1 MTAAP
6 SGERYNR
13 AVRTL
18 LRLLIGLLL
27 GLAVIAVPLLIVQ
40 HQDCRQGDRLE
51 DVWTVS
57 VPFQAERRPRCRAP
71 ESGGEVLLEIV
82 GLR

>member
-1 MTAAP
+1 V
-6 SGERYNR
+6 G
-13 AVRTL
+13 TL
-18 LRLLIGLLL
+18 LRLLIALVLVA
-27 GLAVIAVPLLIVQ
+27 AVIVAPLLVIQ

-57 VPFQAERRPRCRAP
+57 VPFQAERRPRCRPP
-71 ESGGEVLLEIV
+71 ESGAAVLPEMV